1 MSSVYPRSKQG
12 ERRSSSNDEPTR
24 LVHVNDEAKNI
35 ELRLRC
41 KYTNNWVSTSK
52 YTLLTFV
59 PKTLF
64 EFFRVIANM
73 YFLFISIIQLASDW
87 SPTNPYTTAG
97 PLVIVLMVS
106 MVKQAIED
114 KKRHDADGI
123 QNNRICHVL
132 TATGEI
138 KDTLW
143 QEVQVGDILLLRDKD
158 ELPADIFILAT
169 SEEEGRCFVET
180 CNLDGETNLKRRT
193 ASEPV
198 AKLIGFRA
206 LNDPVID
213 ETQHKQSCVNFH
225 GTIEHEQP
233 NNRLYNFT
241 GRVTAEKLTEPVP
254 IGPTNIILRGC
265 SIRSCSYVFG
275 IVIFAGK
282 ESKLMQ
288 NARAT
293 PSKQSNVYKMVNRCI
308 ILIFATQA
316 LLCIIST
323 VSFNA
328 WVHHALKLN
337 VKYLPF
343 VKVDGTAFFT
353 FLILYNN
360 LVPISLYVSL
370 DMVKVAQAKN
380 ISSDPEMTHEGFH
393 AIARTSDLNEDL
405 GQIEY
410 IFSDK
415 TGTLTQNIMEFRK
428 CFIGGVVYGYGSTE
442 IATAVAQ
449 MAAKRRE
456 SLGKPAAPS
465 APPTNLTS
473 KDGGPV
479 TDLKEAQIFEDKSIH
494 FDDPRLIKDIATNGP
509 NADRIREFLTL
520 LSVCH
525 TVIPETNVATGVTTY
540 RASSPDEEAL
550 VKAARCLGYKLVTPA
565 PLVEVEVTHKGGLP
579 TMQRFTILNVNEFN
593 STRKRMSTVIQFDD
607 GRIVVYCKGADNVI
621 LPRCQAHPLTGS
633 MEDNLKAFASEGL
646 RTLVL
651 AKRELTPDAYEA
663 WNKVYQAAA
672 TALVGRDESLD
683 AAAEALEVEME
694 IVGATAIEDKLQVGV
709 PNAIHSL
716 AQAGIKIWVLTGD
729 KEETAVNIGHACR
742 LLNDGMQLL
751 FINREDMGEL
761 TEQLDYLYNMEAI
774 QTNYTNKTMA
784 DNIAI
789 VCDGKA
795 LVHFFPSKLLS
806 PEEKI
811 QAKELR
817 RKLLVV
823 ASVCKALI
831 ACRVSPAQKADIV
844 NMVRYHSHNK
854 PITLAIGDGAN
865 DVNMIQSA
873 HVGIGICGQE
883 GVQAVNASDYAIA
896 QFRFLQ
902 RLLLVHGRSNY
913 KRIAKVILYSF
924 YKNMSLVIVL
934 FLYNFYNGQSGT
946 SLFESFVMAGWNFF
960 LALPIIAIGIFDED
974 VSPDQAMAFPP
985 LYLTGQRNEDLNIK
999 YFCLWIGNAFYHAFI
1014 SFWLPLYIVPSYVSQ
1029 SLHVQGTTIY
1039 TGLLMAMNLKV
1050 IYETMS
1056 WTPFNIGFIIF
1067 SFLLF
1072 YFFLAVYPSVPALG
1086 NDMIGVPATM
1096 LSTGLYW
1103 LVFFLIPVACM
1114 LTDIALKY
1122 IFKNY
1127 RPTEADI
1134 LRERGLMQKQQLKII
1149 DMTVPGAAIN
1159 MSQPRSAEE
1168 QQMDEKAGV
1177 KNLDMSG
1184 YTGYAFSAP
1193 DDKVATNN
1201 DPTTEKKTNVRE
1213 IATMR
1218 VDHYN
1223 LTGETDASS
1232 EQRRGSLNASEG
1244 NKRLGSHA
1252 AMSSILGSLPMKEML
1267 EEDSLTS
1274 VAPTELPPQ

>member
-1 MSSVYPRSKQG
+1 MAEVKPETRVAYV
-12 ERRSSSNDEPTR
+12 NDEP
-24 LVHVNDEAKNI
+24 KNAD
-35 ELRLRC
+35 LRGRF

-52 YTLLTFV
+52 YTAWSFV
-59 PKTLF
+59 PKTIF
-64 EFFRVIANM
+64 EFFRVVANC
-73 YFLFISIIQLASDW
+73 YFLCISALQLFTPW
-87 SPTNPYTTAG
+87 SPTNQYTTAG
-97 PLVIVLMVS
+97 PLFIVLVVS
-106 MVKQAIED
+106 MTKQALED
-114 KKRHDADGI
+114 KKRHAADAI
-123 QNNRICHVL
+123 QNNRVCHVL
-132 TATGEI
+132 MANGSI
-138 KDTLW
+138 KDKLW
-143 QEVQVGDILLLRDKD
+143 QEVEVGDILVLRDK
-158 ELPADIFILAT
+158 EEMPADIFLLAT

-193 ASEPV
+193 ACEPI

-213 ETQHKQSCVNFH
+213 EAKHRASCAAFRASL
-225 GTIEHEQP
+225 EYEQP

-241 GRVTAEKLTEPVP
+241 GRVTTDKLGEAVP
-254 IGPTNIILRGC
+254 IGPSNIVLRGC

-308 ILIFATQA
+308 ILIFATQFS
-316 LLCIIST
+316 LCIISA

-328 WVHHALKLN
+328 WAHHILKTHAW
-337 VKYLPF
+337 YLPF
-343 VKVDGTAFFT
+343 VKVDFSAFFT

-428 CFIGGVVYGYGSTE
+428 CSIGGVVYGYGSTE
-442 IATAVAQ
+442 IAAAVAKL
-449 MAAKRRE
+449 AAKTTPATTVVPVDN
-456 SLGKPAAPS
+456 GPGPAA
-465 APPTNLTS
+465 
-473 KDGGPV
+473 
-479 TDLKEAQIFEDKSIH
+479 DLRDAQIFLDKTIH
-494 FDDPRLIKDIATNGP
+494 FDDPRLISEAAHDNGVV
-509 NADRIREFLTL
+509 REFLTL

-525 TVIPETNVATGVTTY
+525 TVIPEVNVATGVTTY

-565 PLVEVEVTHKGGLP
+565 PFVEVEVTHKGGAP
-579 TMQRFTILNVNEFN
+579 TNHGFSILNVNEFN
-593 STRKRMSTVIQFDD
+593 STRKRMSTVVEMPD

-621 LPRCQAHPLTGS
+621 LPRCRVAPESLALLDDH
-633 MEDNLKAFASEGL
+633 LKTFASEGL

-663 WNKVYQAAA
+663 WNKQYQAAA
-672 TALVGRDESLD
+672 TALVGRDDLLD
-683 AAAEALEVEME
+683 AAAEVLEVEME

-709 PNAIHSL
+709 PNTIYSL

-751 FINREDMGEL
+751 FVNREDMGEL
-761 TEQLDYLYNMEAI
+761 TEQLEYLFKMEAI
-774 QTNYTNKTMA
+774 QTHYTNNTVA
-784 DNIAI
+784 EDIAI

-795 LVHFFPSKLLS
+795 LVHFFPSKALS
-806 PEEKI
+806 PDE
-811 QAKELR
+811 QARSKELR

-823 ASVCKALI
+823 ASVCKAMV

-844 NMVRYHSHNK
+844 NLVRYNSRNK

-934 FLYNFYNGQSGT
+934 FLYNFYNGQSGA

-974 VSPDQAMAFPP
+974 VSPEQAMTHPT
-985 LYLTGQRNEDLNIK
+985 LYVTGQRNEDLNV
-999 YFCLWIGNAFYHAFI
+999 YRFCLWILNAFYHAFV
-1014 SFWLPLYIVPSYVSQ
+1014 SFWLPLPIMTGYATHAYH
-1029 SLHVQGTTIY
+1029 LQGTTMY
-1039 TGLLMAMNLKV
+1039 TGLLMTMNAKV
-1050 IYETMS
+1050 ILETMS
-1056 WTPFNIGFIIF
+1056 WTVFNLGFIVF
-1067 SFLLF
+1067 SFLL
-1072 YFFLAVYPSVPALG
+1072 YFFFLGVYPFCTFLSW
-1086 NDMIGVPATM
+1086 DMVGIPNIM
-1096 LSTGLYW
+1096 LSSAIYW
-1103 LVFFLIPVACM
+1103 LVFLLAPTACFLVDLSVKFWIKFYC
-1114 LTDIALKY
+1114 
-1122 IFKNY
+1122 
-1127 RPTEADI
+1127 PTPADI
-1134 LRERGLMQKQQLKII
+1134 LRERLVMSRNQSKVSCGVSDAKTNARDTDAGQVPRRS
-1149 DMTVPGAAIN
+1149 TVERTP
-1159 MSQPRSAEE
+1159 AELE
-1168 QQMDEKAGV
+1168 ADKKAGV
-1177 KNLDMSG
+1177 RNLDAVK
-1184 YTGYAFSAP
+1184 YTGFAYSSPNESVGRGDGAR
-1193 DDKVATNN
+1193 DVASL
-1201 DPTTEKKTNVRE
+1201 
-1213 IATMR
+1213 R
-1218 VDHYN
+1218 VD
-1223 LTGETDASS
+1223 LFQRTGETDEVSEIRRQSAGYSKRTASMPK
-1232 EQRRGSLNASEG
+1232 GSVEEVA
-1244 NKRLGSHA
+1244 
-1252 AMSSILGSLPMKEML
+1252 EM
-1267 EEDSLTS
+1267 E
-1274 VAPTELPPQ
+1274 

>member
-1 MSSVYPRSKQG
+1 MSMSSVYPRKDKTG
-12 ERRSSSNDEPTR
+12 KAAEEDAVRCTF
-24 LVHVNDEAKNI
+24 VNDDVKNR
-35 ELRLRC
+35 ELRAKF

-52 YTLLTFV
+52 YT
-59 PKTLF
+59 
-64 EFFRVIANM
+64 
-73 YFLFISIIQLASDW
+73 
-87 SPTNPYTTAG
+87 
-97 PLVIVLMVS
+97 IVRS
-106 MVKQAIED
+106 QAIED

-123 QNNRICHVL
+123 QNCRICHVL
-132 TATGEI
+132 GSDGSI
-138 KDTLW
+138 QDKPW
-143 QEVQVGDILLLRDKD
+143 QHVEVGDILFLKDKD
-158 ELPADIFILAT
+158 EMPADVLILAT

-193 ASEPV
+193 ACEPI

-213 ETQHKQSCVNFH
+213 EAKHKQSCVAFR
-225 GTIEHEQP
+225 GSVEYEQP

-241 GRVTAEKLTEPVP
+241 GVVKAEALADAAP

-265 SIRSCSYVFG
+265 SIRSCSYIFG
-275 IVIFAGK
+275 VVLFAGR

-293 PSKQSNVYKMVNRCI
+293 PSKQSNVYKAVNRCI
-308 ILIFATQA
+308 MLIFLTQFT
-316 LLCIIST
+316 LCVIST
-323 VSFNA
+323 LSFNA
-328 WVHHALKLN
+328 WVHQALELRDW
-337 VKYLPF
+337 YIPF
-343 VKVDGTAFFT
+343 IRLDVSAFFT

-380 ISSDPEMTHEGFH
+380 ISTDPEMCHEGFY

-428 CFIGGVVYGYGSTE
+428 CSIGGIIYGYGSTE
-442 IATAVAQ
+442 IAKAVASL
-449 MAAKRRE
+449 AKQNQPPTE
-456 SLGKPAAPS
+456 STIASAVEYGPGPAA
-465 APPTNLTS
+465 
-473 KDGGPV
+473 
-479 TDLKEAQIFEDKSIH
+479 DLNDAQIFLDKTIH
-494 FDDPRLIKDIATNGP
+494 FDDPRLIAEVATSSSVNGG
-509 NADRIREFLTL
+509 RIDEFLTL
-520 LSVCH
+520 LAVCH
-525 TVIPETNVATGVTTY
+525 TVIPETNATTGVTTY

-550 VKAARCLGYKLVTPA
+550 VKAARCLGYKLVAPA
-565 PLVEVEVTHKGGLP
+565 PLVQVEVSLKAKP
-579 TMQRFTILNVNEFN
+579 STMQTFTILNVNEFN
-593 STRKRMSTVIQFDD
+593 STRKRMSTVVQFAD

-621 LPRCQAHPLTGS
+621 IPRCKLDSSSAQLDEH
-633 MEDNLKAFASEGL
+633 LKAFASEGL

-651 AKRELTPDAYEA
+651 AKRELSEADYEA

-672 TALVGRDESLD
+672 TSLTDRDNLLD
-683 AAAEALEVEME
+683 AAAEALEVNMD

-709 PNAIHSL
+709 PNTIHSL

-751 FINREDMGEL
+751 YVNREDMTGL
-761 TEQLDYLYNMEAI
+761 MEQLEYLYNMESI
-774 QTNYTNKTMA
+774 QKHYKNRTVA
-784 DNIAI
+784 ENIGI
-789 VCDGKA
+789 VCDGKS
-795 LVHFFPSKLLS
+795 LVHFFPSKSLS
-806 PEEKI
+806 ADEKVV
-811 QAKELR
+811 AKELR

-823 ASVCKALI
+823 ASVCKAMV

-844 NMVRYHSHNK
+844 NLVRYNSRNK

-974 VSPDQAMAFPP
+974 VSPEQAMAFPP
-985 LYLTGQRNEDLNIK
+985 LYLSGQRNEDLNIK
-999 YFCLWIGNAFYHAFI
+999 YFSWWIFNAFYHAFI
-1014 SFWLPLYIVPSYVSQ
+1014 SFFLPVYIVRGFTTEAF
-1029 SLHVQGTTIY
+1029 HVQGTTIY
-1039 TGLLMAMNLKV
+1039 SGLLMTMNLKV
-1050 IYETMS
+1050 IFETLS
-1056 WTPFNIGFIIF
+1056 WTMFSYAFVVF

-1072 YFFLAVYPSVPALG
+1072 FFFLAVYPVVPGLG
-1086 NDMIGVPATM
+1086 NDMIGVPTSM
-1096 LSTGLYW
+1096 LSTW
-1103 LVFFLIPVACM
+1103 V
-1114 LTDIALKY
+1114 
-1122 IFKNY
+1122 KNY

-1134 LRERGLMQKQQLKII
+1134 LRERGLLQKNQLKIV
-1149 DMTVPGAAIN
+1149 DMTTNGAVTY
-1159 MSQPRSAEE
+1159 SHPRSMEE
-1168 QQMDEKAGV
+1168 QRQDEKAGV
-1177 KNLDMSG
+1177 KNLDMTG
-1184 YTGYAFSAP
+1184 YTGFAFSAP
-1193 DDKVATNN
+1193 EDKVVSDVDSKEA
-1201 DPTTEKKTNVRE
+1201 VRE

-1218 VDHYN
+1218 VDHFN
-1223 LTGETDASS
+1223 FTGETDA
-1232 EQRRGSLNASEG
+1232 EAERRHG
-1244 NKRLGSHA
+1244 LGSFHGEKRVSSHA
-1252 AMSSILGSLPMKEML
+1252 GVNSILGSLPLAELMEGAGGVAAN
-1267 EEDSLTS
+1267 TPS
-1274 VAPTELPPQ
+1274 VSSPP